1 MKLDAMDRPGLTEAN
16 FFGLFVKCEGCQ
28 LVMTCQV
35 FVALKHHCISI
46 MVDNVKL
53 ADMEEMNN

>member
-1 MKLDAMDRPGLTEAN
+1 MDRPGLTEAD

-35 FVALKHHCISI
+35 FVALKHRCVS
-46 MVDNVKL
+46 MVVDNVKL
-53 ADMEEMNN
+53 ADMEEMNT